1 MKSFSEKG
9 SSVNLVSTAGSLR
22 FTLMAG
28 LLVTALRAELDDA
41 TSGPAN
47 LCLRTDID
55 EDAAGPLLRAGENVM
70 LLATCSISKLH
81 LSW

>member
-1 MKSFSEKG
+1 M
-9 SSVNLVSTAGSLR
+9 R
-22 FTLMAG
+22 FTLAG

-47 LCLRTDID
+47 MCLRTDID
-55 EDAAGPLLRAGENVM
+55 DDAGPLLRVGENVM